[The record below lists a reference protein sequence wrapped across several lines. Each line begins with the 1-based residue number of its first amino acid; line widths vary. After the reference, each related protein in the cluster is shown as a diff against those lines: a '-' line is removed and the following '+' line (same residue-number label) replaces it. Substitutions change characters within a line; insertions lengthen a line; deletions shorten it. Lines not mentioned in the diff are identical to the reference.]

1 MAVARVAVG
10 AAWQDERV
18 EDQTSARPAPGAHAP
33 NGLGAGRYAP
43 SPSGEL
49 HLGNLRT
56 ALLAW
61 LFARS
66 SGRRFLMRIE
76 DLDRA
81 RDAGAGERQLD
92 DLAAIGIDW
101 DGAAV
106 LQTTRGADHDAAIG
120 RLAAAGL
127 VYECS
132 CTRRDILAAPS
143 APHAPPGAYPG
154 TCRDRTDEERAA
166 ARAAILPRKPA
177 LRLRAPE
184 GVHALEFDD
193 LVLGRTRGDI
203 DDFVLRR
210 GDGTVAYNLAVV
222 VDDAAMGV
230 NQVVRGDDLAS
241 STPRQILLQRMLDL
255 PSPPA
260 VEYAHVPLVL
270 GPSGA
275 RLAKRDGAV
284 TLAQLRDD
292 RVGAGEVLSTLAA
305 SLGLAAP
312 GEPVT
317 TAQLL
322 DRFDASTLPRE
333 PWVWRVGAER

>member
-1 MAVARVAVG
+1 MI
-10 AAWQDERV
+10 
-18 EDQTSARPAPGAHAP
+18 AHDSKSD
-33 NGLGAGRYAP
+33 GRRGAGRYAP
-43 SPSGEL
+43 SPSGDL

-66 SGRRFLMRIE
+66 TGRDFLMRIE

-81 RDAGAGERQLD
+81 RDSGSAAAQLE
-92 DLAAIGIDW
+92 DLARLGIDW
-101 DGAAV
+101 DGEPV
-106 LQTTRGADHDAAIG
+106 LQTSRGDAHEAAIAQ
-120 RLAAAGL
+120 LAAAGL
-127 VYECS
+127 VYECT

-154 TCRDRTDEERAA
+154 TCRDRSDEER
-166 ARAAILPRKPA
+166 RAALEVAGGRAPA

-184 GVHALEFDD
+184 GSEAPVFTD
-193 LVLGRTRGDI
+193 LVLGEVRGDI

-222 VDDAAMGV
+222 VDDAAMEV
-230 NQVVRGDDLAS
+230 DQIVRGADLS
-241 STPRQILLQRMLDL
+241 PSTPRQILLQRLLQL

-284 TLAQLRDD
+284 TLRELEVSGVTTA
-292 RVGAGEVLSTLAA
+292 EVLSDLAA
-305 SLGLAAP
+305 SIRIAAP
-312 GEPVT
+312 GERVT
-317 TAQLL
+317 AAQLVT
-322 DRFDASTLPRE
+322 RFDPANLPTDPWTWRPDLAS
-333 PWVWRVGAER
+333 A